1 MISAECAA
9 NVAAAQEEKRRQNRR
24 KSTPSAGRPLS
35 GALARPPSGRE
46 LREELAP
53 VRQHSLPHDVNHL
66 CRRVSWL
73 ENFYEILYA
82 CQVDDVHVPFTVV
95 YQYNRPYSAFFSED
109 GVLRKIESK
118 DLDVPNPAIQA
129 QTHNHQATNV
139 LVELVPDKAASKA
152 AVHKCSTGVEAMRV
166 FSRDAVL
173 QGDKDL
179 VVEYQTAE
187 DAESY
192 LLYRSKEQNGII
204 QRFVQPSTPKV
215 TSYRVYWTPH
225 HTQIEAVSNN
235 HLADAADLPVER
247 RCCTFDGHQN
257 DVSVSALNKAVE
269 KKINAATQKIIAAV
283 RRLMPR
289 RVDIQMCIL
298 HFKAAS
304 GGRVWFLYCGSLR
317 LLDGSDSRPLL
328 GGKLQIGASEVETKR
343 RLYAVTTDRP
353 RTARAEEPQ
362 LPPAKGRAAQMRKG
376 RECVVSG
383 AFLGKD
389 GNLKYDATFQDI
401 MLHFLWHGLSSGFE
415 KLGDKQAAK
424 KALLNEERVARM
436 LKLMSGSVQVRRSLR
451 HLLTGNPRCPLLFV
465 KDPVEAQKTIDED
478 ELLRASYRLWNDA
491 LTTIFARV
499 MDNLVEESFSEKKAA
514 TEFLQQVAP
523 VSEDVFL
530 ELSTSLTKILMGWDG
545 DKAQSAVSRNRPRES
560 KQVSPEQP
568 GAARRSDK
576 ENLRNYQP
584 PPSDRSRRSSSC
596 PPGKPNHPPAKYVKF
611 SSQVEEHMPG
621 AGEFGHLRGE
631 EAQELAQHLMK
642 DSALHV
648 GSFFGYMQGNRW
660 RHPQPDCERFMRN
673 EVNSSEFLYWFHLYA
688 SVGLWRPSPED
699 SPPQVSSRKALHA
712 VEAMSLSFRPGTQM
726 SFNDLVD
733 FLCLLGLMPSRVSR
747 ASAAHV
753 FHAVNKDRTIN
764 DDEVR
769 HLDSNEFVQY
779 MKKLLGQVVVA
790 ERCPLVASRLLLRY
804 FPLSIPFLHP
814 TLCPL
819 TLLSSAPHASLK
831 RKLVTYLQSKTLV
844 RAC

>member
-1 MISAECAA
+1 VELAAARRVRCRAQARRHRTYFPAGRAMISAECAA

-46 LREELAP
+46 PREEPAP

-82 CQVDDVHVPFTVV
+82 CQVDDLHVPFTVV

-118 DLDVPNPAIQA
+118 DLEVPNPAIQA
-129 QTHNHQATNV
+129 QAHNHQATNV
-139 LVELVPDKAASKA
+139 LAELAGKVASKA
-152 AVHKCSTGVEAMRV
+152 AVHRCSTGVEAMRV

-192 LLYRSKEQNGII
+192 LLFRSKEQNGII

-215 TSYRVYWTPH
+215 ISYRVYWTPH
-225 HTQIEAVSNN
+225 HSQIEAVSNN

-247 RCCTFDGHQN
+247 RCCTFDGHQS
-257 DVSVSALNKAVE
+257 DVSASALNKAVE
-269 KKINAATQKIIAAV
+269 KKINAATHKIIAAV

-298 HFKAAS
+298 HFKAGS

-317 LLDGSDSRPLL
+317 LLDGSDSRPVL
-328 GGKLQIGASEVETKR
+328 GGKAQIGASELETKR

-362 LPPAKGRAAQMRKG
+362 LPPAKGRAAQKRKG

-389 GNLKYDATFQDI
+389 GHLKYEATFRDI
-401 MLHFLWHGLSSGFE
+401 MLHFLWYGLSSGFE
-415 KLGDKQAAK
+415 KLGDKDAAK
-424 KALLNEERVARM
+424 KALQNEERVARM

-451 HLLTGNPRCPLLFV
+451 HLLTGDPSCPLLFV
-465 KDPVEAQKTIDED
+465 KNPAAAQKTIDED

-491 LTTIFARV
+491 LTTVFARV
-499 MDNLVEESFSEKKAA
+499 VDNLVEETFSEKKAA
-514 TEFLQQVAP
+514 ADFLQQVAP
-523 VSEDVFL
+523 VSEEVFL
-530 ELSTSLTKILMGWDG
+530 ELSTSLTKLLMGWDG
-545 DKAQSAVSRNRPRES
+545 DKAQSAVSRTRPREP
-560 KQVSPEQP
+560 KHGSPEQS

-576 ENLRNYQP
+576 ENLLNYQP
-584 PPSDRSRRSSSC
+584 AISDRSRRSASC
-596 PPGKPNHPPAKYVKF
+596 PPGKPKETPAKFVKF
-611 SSQVEEHMPG
+611 SSQVEERMPG
-621 AGEFGHLRGE
+621 TGEFGHLRGE

-673 EVNSSEFLYWFHLYA
+673 EVNPSEFLYWFHLYA
-688 SVGLWRPSPED
+688 SVGLCRPSPKD
-699 SPPQVSSRKALHA
+699 PPPEVSSRNAQSA
-712 VEAMSLSFRPGTQM
+712 VDAMALSFRPGTHM

-733 FLCLLGLMPSRVSR
+733 FLWGVGLMPSRVSR

-753 FHAVNKDRTIN
+753 FHAVNKDHTVN

-779 MKKLLGQVVVA
+779 VKKLLGQVVVA
-790 ERCPLVASRLLLRY
+790 ER
-804 FPLSIPFLHP
+804 
-814 TLCPL
+814 
-819 TLLSSAPHASLK
+819 
-831 RKLVTYLQSKTLV
+831 
-844 RAC
+844 